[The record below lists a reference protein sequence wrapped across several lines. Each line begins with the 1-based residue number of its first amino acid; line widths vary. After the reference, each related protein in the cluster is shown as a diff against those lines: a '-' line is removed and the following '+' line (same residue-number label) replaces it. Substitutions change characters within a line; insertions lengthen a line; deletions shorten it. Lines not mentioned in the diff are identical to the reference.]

1 MMRKTDT
8 ALSTI
13 PDFAAFELPLRRAMQ
28 YLESTNRTF
37 RVERVPLCYMRWF
50 EHFSTETRKIV
61 KDEERIVHFLDER
74 EIVEQ
79 TSEWFVHDK
88 WEACKTCD
96 LNSICAGIWMHESFH
111 ALGMDHPGY
120 YNFVEYKPQKLT
132 IDERQKIIDT
142 IKKETD

>member
-1 MMRKTDT
+1 
-8 ALSTI
+8 
-13 PDFAAFELPLRRAMQ
+13 
-28 YLESTNRTF
+28 
-37 RVERVPLCYMRWF
+37 MRWF

-79 TSEWFVHDK
+79 KSEWFVHDK

-96 LNSICAGIWMHESFH
+96 LNPICAGIWLAKPATIF
-111 ALGMDHPGY
+111 GTDHPGY
-120 YNFVEYKPQKLT
+120 YDFVEFRTQKLT
-132 IDERQKIIDT
+132 LDERQKIIDT